1 MEESKST
8 IQPIKEAPNLNR
20 LANKLSL
27 KTEEHTLQQ
36 IEYISKRNKLSDC
49 QENTNKS
56 CNPIASSLEK
66 CNLENSK
73 MAFGFDYCPYD
84 SIESSERSNYFIDK
98 DSENCDF

>member
-27 KTEEHTLQQ
+27 KSEEHTLQQ
-36 IEYISKRNKLSDC
+36 TEHTPKRNKLSDY

-56 CNPIASSLEK
+56 CNPIASSPEK
-66 CNLENSK
+66 CDLVNSK
-73 MAFGFDYCPYD
+73 MAFGLDNCSYD
-84 SIESSERSNYFIDK
+84 SIESSERSCYFIDK
-98 DSENCDF
+98 DSELSDF